1 METLLLHLD
10 HSHEAEELCHLE
22 GLVAVVD
29 EFVDLAFSV
38 ARLDEPKIVFVSS
51 VLPVLPDFEADPPV
65 DSSQISPR

>member
-1 METLLLHLD
+1 MHLD
-10 HSHEAEELCHLE
+10 HSHETEKLGKLE

-38 ARLDEPKIVFVSS
+38 ARLDESKIVFVAS
-51 VLPVLPDFEADPPV
+51 VLPAFEADPPV